1 MKSLIKKSLIIK
13 VKKEDQL
20 ITRGI
25 EVGHIFYFGDKYSKP
40 MKALVNSSSGKN
52 ITVEMGS
59 YGIGVSRLVGA
70 IIEANYNNNVMK
82 WPKSVTPFHVAI
94 INLGKKNDEQSKNK
108 AEKIY
113 EFLKENAF
121 DVILDDTDESPA
133 SKFKNF
139 DLIGIPYQIIIGSQQ
154 ELEKFEFKE
163 LGCEKEILSKTRYFK
178 KIKNYLFQLI
188 NSSELLIIK
197 RYLKPK
203 RKEGILKVISLFSF
217 LGIGLGVATLII
229 VMSVMNGFRTDL
241 IGKLLLFQPHVLVYQ
256 FDNYEETKQNIQKNL
271 KLNKIQISKIN
282 LSYQIQALVISK
294 QINKGTVIRALE
306 KKEFLS
312 DKLISQN
319 ILEGNIDNFGKSYV
333 SIGSNLSESL
343 GVWVGDKI
351 TVLST
356 IQESTPFGNVP
367 KQFSFLVG
375 SIFKTGI
382 YEFDNNY
389 ILIDINS
396 SEEFLF
402 KQNDNR
408 NIEIR
413 LNKCRSCKPS

>member
-1 MKSLIKKSLIIK
+1 
-13 VKKEDQL
+13 
-20 ITRGI
+20 
-25 EVGHIFYFGDKYSKP
+25 
-40 MKALVNSSSGKN
+40 
-52 ITVEMGS
+52 
-59 YGIGVSRLVGA
+59 
-70 IIEANYNNNVMK
+70 
-82 WPKSVTPFHVAI
+82 
-94 INLGKKNDEQSKNK
+94 
-108 AEKIY
+108 
-113 EFLKENAF
+113 
-121 DVILDDTDESPA
+121 
-133 SKFKNF
+133 
-139 DLIGIPYQIIIGSQQ
+139 
-154 ELEKFEFKE
+154 
-163 LGCEKEILSKTRYFK
+163 
-178 KIKNYLFQLI
+178 LI

-256 FDNYEETKQNIQKNL
+256 FDNYEEAKQNILKYL

-294 QINKGTVIRALE
+294 QMNKGTIIRALE
-306 KKEFLS
+306 KKEFLN

-319 ILEGNIDNFGKSYV
+319 VLDGNINNFGKNYV

-367 KQFSFLVG
+367 KQFSFIVG

-402 KQNDNR
+402 KQNSNR

-413 LNKCRSCKPS
+413 LNNPDHANLVKNLLLKNNQKAFSWVDNNKTFYDALLVERNVMFIILTLIIIVAAFNIISGLTILVKNKTKEIAILKTIGFSSFSINKIFFVTGSSIGIAGTLFGVILGVLFSYNIEMIRIFLSNVLRIEIFPAEIYFLSKMPSEIHIPTIIIISCISLIITFLSSIIPSIKASRINPIESLKYD

>member
-1 MKSLIKKSLIIK
+1 M
-13 VKKEDQL
+13 
-20 ITRGI
+20 
-25 EVGHIFYFGDKYSKP
+25 
-40 MKALVNSSSGKN
+40 
-52 ITVEMGS
+52 
-59 YGIGVSRLVGA
+59 
-70 IIEANYNNNVMK
+70 
-82 WPKSVTPFHVAI
+82 
-94 INLGKKNDEQSKNK
+94 
-108 AEKIY
+108 
-113 EFLKENAF
+113 
-121 DVILDDTDESPA
+121 
-133 SKFKNF
+133 
-139 DLIGIPYQIIIGSQQ
+139 
-154 ELEKFEFKE
+154 
-163 LGCEKEILSKTRYFK
+163 
-178 KIKNYLFQLI
+178 I

-256 FDNYEETKQNIQKNL
+256 FDNYEEAKQNILKYL

-294 QINKGTVIRALE
+294 QINKGTIIRALE
-306 KKEFLS
+306 KKEFLN

-319 ILEGNIDNFGKSYV
+319 VLDGNINNFGKNYV

-367 KQFSFLVG
+367 KQFSFIVG

-413 LNKCRSCKPS
+413 LNNADHANLVKNLLLKNNQKAFSWVDNNKTFYDALLVERNVMFIILTLIIIVAAFNIISGLTILVKNKTKEIAILKTIGFSSFSINKIFFFTGSSIGIAGTLFGVILGVLFSYNIETIRIFLSNVLRIEIFPAEIYFLSKMPSEIHIPTIIIISCISLIITFLSSIIPSIKASRINPIESLKYD

>member
-1 MKSLIKKSLIIK
+1 M
-13 VKKEDQL
+13 
-20 ITRGI
+20 
-25 EVGHIFYFGDKYSKP
+25 
-40 MKALVNSSSGKN
+40 
-52 ITVEMGS
+52 
-59 YGIGVSRLVGA
+59 
-70 IIEANYNNNVMK
+70 
-82 WPKSVTPFHVAI
+82 
-94 INLGKKNDEQSKNK
+94 
-108 AEKIY
+108 
-113 EFLKENAF
+113 
-121 DVILDDTDESPA
+121 
-133 SKFKNF
+133 
-139 DLIGIPYQIIIGSQQ
+139 
-154 ELEKFEFKE
+154 
-163 LGCEKEILSKTRYFK
+163 
-178 KIKNYLFQLI
+178 I

-203 RKEGILKVISLFSF
+203 RKEGVLKVISLFSF

-256 FDNYEETKQNIQKNL
+256 FDNYEETKQNILKYL

-294 QINKGTVIRALE
+294 QMNKGTIIRALE
-306 KKEFLS
+306 KKEFLN

-319 ILEGNIDNFGKSYV
+319 VLDGNINNFGKNYV

-367 KQFSFLVG
+367 KQFSFIVG

-413 LNKCRSCKPS
+413 LNNADHANLVKNLLLKNNQKAFSWVDNNKTFYDALLVERNVMFIILTLIIIVAAFNIISGLTILVKNKTKEIAILKTIGFSSFSINKIFFFTGSSIGIAGTLFGVILGVLFSYNIETIRIFLSNVLRIEIFPAEIYFLSKMPSEIHIPTIIIISCISLIITFLSSIIPSIKASRINPIESLKYD

>member
-1 MKSLIKKSLIIK
+1 M
-13 VKKEDQL
+13 
-20 ITRGI
+20 
-25 EVGHIFYFGDKYSKP
+25 
-40 MKALVNSSSGKN
+40 
-52 ITVEMGS
+52 
-59 YGIGVSRLVGA
+59 
-70 IIEANYNNNVMK
+70 
-82 WPKSVTPFHVAI
+82 
-94 INLGKKNDEQSKNK
+94 
-108 AEKIY
+108 
-113 EFLKENAF
+113 
-121 DVILDDTDESPA
+121 
-133 SKFKNF
+133 
-139 DLIGIPYQIIIGSQQ
+139 
-154 ELEKFEFKE
+154 
-163 LGCEKEILSKTRYFK
+163 
-178 KIKNYLFQLI
+178 I

-256 FDNYEETKQNIQKNL
+256 FDNYEETKQNILKYL

-294 QINKGTVIRALE
+294 QINKGTIIRALE
-306 KKEFLS
+306 KKEFLN

-319 ILEGNIDNFGKSYV
+319 VLDGNINNFGKNYV
-333 SIGSNLSESL
+333 SIGSNLSENL

-367 KQFSFLVG
+367 KQFSFIVG

-413 LNKCRSCKPS
+413 LNNADHANLVKNLLLKNNQKAFSWVDNNKTFYDALLVERNVMFIILTLIIIVAAFNIISGLTILVKNKTKEIAILKTIGFSSFSINKIFFVTGSSIGIAGTLFGVILGVLFSYNIEMIRIFLSNVLRIEIFPAEIYFLSKMPSEIHIPTIIIISCISLIITFLSSIIPSIKASRINPIESLKYD

>member
-1 MKSLIKKSLIIK
+1 M
-13 VKKEDQL
+13 
-20 ITRGI
+20 
-25 EVGHIFYFGDKYSKP
+25 
-40 MKALVNSSSGKN
+40 
-52 ITVEMGS
+52 
-59 YGIGVSRLVGA
+59 
-70 IIEANYNNNVMK
+70 
-82 WPKSVTPFHVAI
+82 
-94 INLGKKNDEQSKNK
+94 
-108 AEKIY
+108 
-113 EFLKENAF
+113 
-121 DVILDDTDESPA
+121 
-133 SKFKNF
+133 
-139 DLIGIPYQIIIGSQQ
+139 
-154 ELEKFEFKE
+154 
-163 LGCEKEILSKTRYFK
+163 
-178 KIKNYLFQLI
+178 I

-203 RKEGILKVISLFSF
+203 RKEGVLKVISLFSF

-256 FDNYEETKQNIQKNL
+256 FDNYEEAKQNILKYL

-294 QINKGTVIRALE
+294 QMNKGTIIRALE
-306 KKEFLS
+306 KKEFLN

-319 ILEGNIDNFGKSYV
+319 VLDGNINNFGKNYV

-367 KQFSFLVG
+367 KQFSFIVG

-402 KQNDNR
+402 KQNSNR

-413 LNKCRSCKPS
+413 LNNPDHANLVKNLLLKNNQKAFSWVDNNKTFYDALLVERNVMFIILTLIIIVAAFNIISGLTILVKNKTKEIAILKTIGFSSFSINKIFFVTGSSIGIAGTLFGVILGVLFSYNIEMIRIFLSNVLRIEIFPAEIYFLSKMPSEIHIPTIIIISCISLIITFLSSIIPSIKASRINPIESLKYD

>member
-1 MKSLIKKSLIIK
+1 
-13 VKKEDQL
+13 
-20 ITRGI
+20 
-25 EVGHIFYFGDKYSKP
+25 
-40 MKALVNSSSGKN
+40 
-52 ITVEMGS
+52 
-59 YGIGVSRLVGA
+59 
-70 IIEANYNNNVMK
+70 
-82 WPKSVTPFHVAI
+82 
-94 INLGKKNDEQSKNK
+94 
-108 AEKIY
+108 
-113 EFLKENAF
+113 
-121 DVILDDTDESPA
+121 
-133 SKFKNF
+133 
-139 DLIGIPYQIIIGSQQ
+139 
-154 ELEKFEFKE
+154 
-163 LGCEKEILSKTRYFK
+163 
-178 KIKNYLFQLI
+178 LI

-256 FDNYEETKQNIQKNL
+256 FDNYEETKQNILKYL

-294 QINKGTVIRALE
+294 QINKGTIIRALE
-306 KKEFLS
+306 KKEFLN

-319 ILEGNIDNFGKSYV
+319 VLDGNINNFGKNYV

-367 KQFSFLVG
+367 KQFSFIVG

-413 LNKCRSCKPS
+413 LNNADHANLVKNLLLKNNQKAFSWVDNNKTFYDALLVERNVMFIILTLIIIVAAFNIISGLTILVKNKTKEIAILKTIGFSSFSINKIFFVTGSSIGIAGTLFGVILGVLFSYNIETIRIFLSNVLRIEIFPAEIYFLSKMPSEIHIPTIIIISCISLIITFLSSIIPSIKASRINPIESLKYD

>member
-1 MKSLIKKSLIIK
+1 
-13 VKKEDQL
+13 
-20 ITRGI
+20 
-25 EVGHIFYFGDKYSKP
+25 
-40 MKALVNSSSGKN
+40 
-52 ITVEMGS
+52 
-59 YGIGVSRLVGA
+59 
-70 IIEANYNNNVMK
+70 
-82 WPKSVTPFHVAI
+82 
-94 INLGKKNDEQSKNK
+94 
-108 AEKIY
+108 
-113 EFLKENAF
+113 
-121 DVILDDTDESPA
+121 
-133 SKFKNF
+133 
-139 DLIGIPYQIIIGSQQ
+139 
-154 ELEKFEFKE
+154 
-163 LGCEKEILSKTRYFK
+163 
-178 KIKNYLFQLI
+178 LI

-256 FDNYEETKQNIQKNL
+256 FDNYEEAKQNILKYL

-294 QINKGTVIRALE
+294 QINKGTIIRALE
-306 KKEFLS
+306 KKEFLN

-319 ILEGNIDNFGKSYV
+319 VLDGNINNFGKNYV

-367 KQFSFLVG
+367 KQFSFIVG

-413 LNKCRSCKPS
+413 LNNADHANLVKNLLLKNNQKAFSWVDNNKTFYDALLVERNVMFIILTLIIIVAAFNIISGLTILVKNKTKEIAILKTIGFSSFSINKIFFVTGSSIGIAGTLFGVILGVLFSYNIETIRIFLSNVLQIEIFPAEIYFLSKMPSEIHIPTIIIISCISLIITFLSSIIPSIKASRINPIESLKYD

>member
-1 MKSLIKKSLIIK
+1 M
-13 VKKEDQL
+13 
-20 ITRGI
+20 
-25 EVGHIFYFGDKYSKP
+25 
-40 MKALVNSSSGKN
+40 
-52 ITVEMGS
+52 
-59 YGIGVSRLVGA
+59 
-70 IIEANYNNNVMK
+70 
-82 WPKSVTPFHVAI
+82 
-94 INLGKKNDEQSKNK
+94 
-108 AEKIY
+108 
-113 EFLKENAF
+113 
-121 DVILDDTDESPA
+121 
-133 SKFKNF
+133 
-139 DLIGIPYQIIIGSQQ
+139 
-154 ELEKFEFKE
+154 
-163 LGCEKEILSKTRYFK
+163 
-178 KIKNYLFQLI
+178 I

-256 FDNYEETKQNIQKNL
+256 FDNYEETKQNILKYL

-294 QINKGTVIRALE
+294 QMNKGTIIRALE
-306 KKEFLS
+306 KKEFLN

-319 ILEGNIDNFGKSYV
+319 VLDGNINNFGKNYV

-367 KQFSFLVG
+367 KQFSFIVG

-402 KQNDNR
+402 KQNSNR

-413 LNKCRSCKPS
+413 LNNADHANLVKNLLLKNNQKAFSWVDNNKTFYDALLVERNVMFIILTLIIIVAAFNIISGLTILVKNKTKEIAILKTIGFSSFSINKIFFVTGSSIGIAGTLFGVILGVLFSYNIETIRIFLSNVLRIEIFPAEIYFLSKMPSEIHIPTIIIISCISLIITFLSSIIPSIKASRINPIESLKYD

>member
-1 MKSLIKKSLIIK
+1 M
-13 VKKEDQL
+13 
-20 ITRGI
+20 
-25 EVGHIFYFGDKYSKP
+25 
-40 MKALVNSSSGKN
+40 
-52 ITVEMGS
+52 
-59 YGIGVSRLVGA
+59 
-70 IIEANYNNNVMK
+70 
-82 WPKSVTPFHVAI
+82 
-94 INLGKKNDEQSKNK
+94 
-108 AEKIY
+108 
-113 EFLKENAF
+113 
-121 DVILDDTDESPA
+121 
-133 SKFKNF
+133 
-139 DLIGIPYQIIIGSQQ
+139 
-154 ELEKFEFKE
+154 
-163 LGCEKEILSKTRYFK
+163 
-178 KIKNYLFQLI
+178 I

-256 FDNYEETKQNIQKNL
+256 FDNYEETKQNILKYL

-294 QINKGTVIRALE
+294 QINKGTIIRALE
-306 KKEFLS
+306 KKEFLN

-319 ILEGNIDNFGKSYV
+319 VLDGNINNFGKNYV
-333 SIGSNLSESL
+333 SIGSNLSENL

-367 KQFSFLVG
+367 KQFSFIVG

-413 LNKCRSCKPS
+413 LNNADHANLVKNLLLKNNQKAFSWVDNNKTFYDALLVERNVMFIILTLIIIVAAFNIISGLTILVKNKTKEIAILKTIGFSSFSINKIFFFTGSSIGIAGTLFGVILGVLFSYNIETIRIFLSNVLRIEIFPAEIYFLSKMPSEIHIPTIIIISCISLIITFLSSIIPSIKASRINPIESLKYD

>member
-1 MKSLIKKSLIIK
+1 M
-13 VKKEDQL
+13 
-20 ITRGI
+20 
-25 EVGHIFYFGDKYSKP
+25 
-40 MKALVNSSSGKN
+40 
-52 ITVEMGS
+52 
-59 YGIGVSRLVGA
+59 
-70 IIEANYNNNVMK
+70 
-82 WPKSVTPFHVAI
+82 
-94 INLGKKNDEQSKNK
+94 
-108 AEKIY
+108 
-113 EFLKENAF
+113 
-121 DVILDDTDESPA
+121 
-133 SKFKNF
+133 
-139 DLIGIPYQIIIGSQQ
+139 
-154 ELEKFEFKE
+154 
-163 LGCEKEILSKTRYFK
+163 
-178 KIKNYLFQLI
+178 I

-256 FDNYEETKQNIQKNL
+256 FDNYEETKQNILKYL

-294 QINKGTVIRALE
+294 QINKGTIIRALE
-306 KKEFLS
+306 KKEFLN

-319 ILEGNIDNFGKSYV
+319 VLEGNISKFGKNYV

-343 GVWVGDKI
+343 GVRVGDKI

-367 KQFSFLVG
+367 KQFSFIVG

-413 LNKCRSCKPS
+413 LNNADHANLVKNLLLKNNQKAFSWVDNNKTFYDALLVERNVMFIILTLIIIVAAFNIISGLTILVKNKTKEIAILKTIGFSSFSINKIFFVTGSSIGIAGTLFGVILGVLFSYNIEMIRIFLSNVLRIEIFPAEIYFLSKMPSEIHIPTIIIISCISLIITFLSSIIPSIKASRINPIESLKYD